1 LPPCNHVFVVYF
13 LRQRIFTCNRSN
25 LVTGLSLRNRCSARN
40 GSCNQLRF
48 KILSFQKE
56 AFYRRRLAHGL
67 GFSQSVHV
75 CYDFTNDYASHF
87 WGVRSCLELQLRDK
101 SRFESTFLRPS
112 NKKSIII
119 DTLPVSTRSVT
130 YNASRRS
137 PKSTMVT
144 HFKNFRAESHPRSAR
159 VTRR

>member
-13 LRQRIFTCNRSN
+13 LRQRTFTCNRSN
-25 LVTGLSLRNRCSARN
+25 LVTSLSLRNRCSARN

-56 AFYRRRLAHGL
+56 AFSRKRLAHGL

-75 CYDFTNDYASHF
+75 CYDFMNDYASHF
-87 WGVRSCLELQLRDK
+87 WGVRSCLELQLRDE

-112 NKKSIII
+112 NKNLSLL
-119 DTLPVSTRSVT
+119 TPFLFPHVPSLTMHRGARPSQQWSLT
-130 YNASRRS
+130 SRTSEPS
-137 PKSTMVT
+137 PIRV
-144 HFKNFRAESHPRSAR
+144 PRK
-159 VTRR
+159 